1 MGTPRIRASTDLTR
15 VDKVFLKEAVDNGDI
30 KSESEA
36 MRTALRLLRYDLGYS
51 NITGKK
57 ESA

>member
-1 MGTPRIRASTDLTR
+1 MGQPRNRTSSDITAI
-15 VDKVFLKEAVDNGDI
+15 DKIFLKEAVKNGDI
-30 KSESEA
+30 KSEAEA
-36 MRTALRLLRYDLGYS
+36 TRTALRLLRYDLGYS